1 MPRETYT
8 RTVQQVATEVTRIF
22 GDDSLIEITNADLL
36 RWVNMAQAE
45 IASVNKTIKASATRD
60 VTAAQTLY
68 VIPSE
73 IPIYQIQAL
82 MIDGVPLKPVSFQAA
97 QEIIQSDDPKV
108 KYIGQPKIWYEW
120 DNDIYIFPAAEKDI
134 TAGLT
139 IYYIGVP
146 GQLTSMDS
154 TLSIPDRFYNQA
166 VDYVL
171 SQAYRLDE
179 NWQATQY
186 QDARFRDSMNR
197 IAGQEDIVDQQAYP
211 VKTVLEEDL

>member
-8 RTVQQVATEVTRIF
+8 RTAQEVATEVTRIF

-36 RWVNMAQAE
+36 RWINMAQRE
-45 IASVNKTIKASATRD
+45 IASANKTIKSSATRD
-60 VTAAQTLY
+60 LVTEQQLY
-68 VIPSE
+68 VIPRN

-82 MIDGVPLKPVSFQAA
+82 FANGLPVKPVSFQMA
-97 QEIIQSDDPKV
+97 QEMIQSDDPSI

-120 DNDIYIFPAAEKDI
+120 DGDLYLHPASDKDVVG
-134 TAGLT
+134 GLV
-139 IYYIGVP
+139 IYYIQQP
-146 GQLTSMDS
+146 EDLAS
-154 TLSIPDRFYNQA
+154 LSDAIQVPDRFYNQI

-179 NWQATQY
+179 NWAATQY

-197 IAGQEDIVDQQAYP
+197 IVGQEDLVDQEYYP
-211 VKTVLEEDL
+211 TKTVLSEDE

>member
-1 MPRETYT
+1 VPRETYT

-154 TLSIPDRFYNQA
+154 TLSVPDRFYNQT

>member
-45 IASVNKTIKASATRD
+45 IASSNKTIKASATRD
-60 VTAAQTLY
+60 VTAGQTLY
-68 VIPSE
+68 VIPDN
-73 IPIYQIQAL
+73 IAIYQIQAL
-82 MIDGVPLKPVSFQAA
+82 FVDGVPVKPVSFQAA
-97 QEIIQSDDPKV
+97 QEIIQSDDPNV

-120 DNDIYIFPAAEKDI
+120 DNDLYIFPAPEKDI
-134 TAGLT
+134 AGGLT

-146 GQLTSMDS
+146 SQLTSMDS
-154 TLSIPDRFYNQA
+154 LLSIPDRFYNQA

-197 IAGQEDIVDQQAYP
+197 IAGQEDIVDQQSYP

>member
-8 RTVQQVATEVTRIF
+8 RTAQQVATEVTRIF

-36 RWVNMAQAE
+36 RWVNMGQRE
-45 IASVNKTIKASATRD
+45 IASSNKTIKASATRD
-60 VTAAQTLY
+60 VVAGQKLY
-68 VIPSE
+68 VIPPE

-82 MIDGVPLKPVSFQAA
+82 FVDGLPVKPMSFQMA
-97 QEIIQSDDPKV
+97 QEMIQSDDPSV

-120 DNDIYIFPAAEKDI
+120 DGDLYIYPAAEKDI

-139 IYYIGVP
+139 IYYIQQP
-146 GQLTSMDS
+146 TDLA
-154 TLSIPDRFYNQA
+154 TLADALQIPDRFFNQI

-197 IAGQEDIVDQQAYP
+197 IAGQEDIVDQEYYP
-211 VKTVLEEDL
+211 MKTVLTEDE

>member
-22 GDDSLIEITNADLL
+22 GDDSLIEITNSDLL
-36 RWVNMAQAE
+36 RWINMAQTE
-45 IASVNKTIKASATRD
+45 IASSNKTIKASATRD
-60 VTAAQTLY
+60 IVANQTLY
-68 VIPSE
+68 IIPSN
-73 IPIYQIQAL
+73 IPMYQVQA
-82 MIDGVPLKPVSFQAA
+82 MFIEDAPIKPVSFQAA
-97 QEIIQSDDPKV
+97 QEIIQSDNPDI

-120 DNDIYIFPAAEKDI
+120 DNDLYIYPAPEKDI
-134 TAGLT
+134 PGGLT
-139 IYYIGVP
+139 IYYIGAP
-146 GQLTSMDS
+146 SQLTSMEDV
-154 TLSIPDRFYNQA
+154 LNIPDRFYNQV

-197 IAGQEDIVDQQAYP
+197 IAGQEDIVDQEAYP